1 MILCVL
7 IREKR
12 AAVTARGKYKINTP
26 YFDIGDNVVW
36 GATAMMLSELSI
48 IVGKTGILKK
58 YSVWSILAEPLITN
72 DAVAFGMLMV
82 LLAFVFKTS
91 NSDNTFWTKFYKVIP
106 MLLLCYFLPSILT
119 TAGII
124 APYWYDHALVIEFLQ
139 GKGSKR
145 RSGSRLEAIVAA
157 NCR

>member
-1 MILCVL
+1 MEHI
-7 IREKR
+7 
-12 AAVTARGKYKINTP
+12 
-26 YFDIGDNVVW
+26 
-36 GATAMMLSELSI
+36 S
-48 IVGKTGILKK
+48 
-58 YSVWSILAEPLITN
+58 EPLITN

-139 GKGSKR
+139 GKGISVAPGAGWKQL
-145 RSGSRLEAIVAA
+145 SQLIADNGITAEQLKPTIKESQLYFVASRYMLPASLVLY
-157 NCR
+157 